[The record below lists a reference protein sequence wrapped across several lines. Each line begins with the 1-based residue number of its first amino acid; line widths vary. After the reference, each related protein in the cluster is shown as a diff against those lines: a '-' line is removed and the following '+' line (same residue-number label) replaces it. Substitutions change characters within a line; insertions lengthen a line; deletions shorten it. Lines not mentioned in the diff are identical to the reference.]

1 MLQKTFTQWTL
12 WKLGTKSCNDA
23 SAIISFNEDDDGR
36 VTIEGFYDD
45 VIPLGPSEKLA
56 LLNVPSVDNQMKTE
70 LGMGAPEMKGVS
82 LNEAINLPSLNIN
95 GMQSGN
101 VGKMASN
108 QIPTTA
114 NAVLDLR
121 LVLGN
126 DWKSNNK
133 SY

>member
-1 MLQKTFTQWTL
+1 ML
-12 WKLGTKSCNDA
+12 A
-23 SAIISFNEDDDGR
+23 SMKMMMVEYQ
-36 VTIEGFYDD
+36 GFYDD

-56 LLNVPSVDNQMKTE
+56 LNVPSVDNQMKTE

-82 LNEAINLPSLNIN
+82 LNEDQLTIIEHKWHAK
-95 GMQSGN
+95 GN

>member
-1 MLQKTFTQWTL
+1 
-12 WKLGTKSCNDA
+12 
-23 SAIISFNEDDDGR
+23 
-36 VTIEGFYDD
+36 
-45 VIPLGPSEKLA
+45 
-56 LLNVPSVDNQMKTE
+56 MKTE

-101 VGKMASN
+101 VGKWRRIKFQPL
-108 QIPTTA
+108 QI
-114 NAVLDLR
+114 LDLR